1 MSPFDLMAAI
11 IKGKKVLDPSNVS
24 SDSSASDV
32 ANIIFENREF
42 VMILTT
48 SIAVLIGC
56 VVVLIW
62 RRSSGQK
69 VKTVEPLK
77 PLTVKVPEVE
87 VDDGKQKVTVF
98 FGTQTGTAEGFAKA
112 LVDEAKARYEKAKFK
127 VVDLVL
133 LIYLTLFFFH
143 NLSED
148 LSNTKKVGLVLIL
161 FLFKL

>member
-11 IKGKKVLDPSNVS
+11 IKGKKFLDPSNVS
-24 SDSSASDV
+24 SDSSGSEV

-62 RRSSGQK
+62 RRSSGKK
-69 VKTVEPLK
+69 VKIVEPLK
-77 PLTVKVPEVE
+77 PLTVKEPEVE
-87 VDDGKQKVTVF
+87 VDDGKQKVTIF

-112 LVDEAKARYEKAKFK
+112 LADEAKVRYEKANLK

-133 LIYLTLFFFH
+133 
-143 NLSED
+143 
-148 LSNTKKVGLVLIL
+148 
-161 FLFKL
+161 